1 MSQNLK
7 SANLLNF
14 DNSSHKTK
22 YISQFTNKD
31 CGKKSTLDTY
41 EKNMY
46 VTTLN
51 ILYNLKHGLGV
62 FDKKNGDILQNI
74 YEENDYIDYVKM
86 DCNFIKFQEEFNNED
101 GEIMTIYEYLG
112 ITEPEEEQEE
122 EIEDDISEEVEEEFL
137 SEGEDYDTEPEPEPE
152 NNIDYNNY
160 HKQPICPSKP
170 SKLPKKKQNKTDNIE
185 ILKDNLSENKDFI
198 KDIVYDII
206 DNIDFK
212 ITEKVEEKVE
222 ELVEEVKKEINNIE
236 NDIIP
241 VKNKIKFD
249 IDPTIKKYIK
259 SKDRI
264 FIRELIEKKNED
276 EIFLRLKNKIYS
288 KYLKMWEDYDIVIR
302 KQENNLY
309 TIDEAPTRGDK
320 NYLDFVCYILN
331 EPHRCDFENE
341 DYVYEY

>member
-1 MSQNLK
+1 MSQTLK
-7 SANLLNF
+7 SANILNF
-14 DNSSHKTK
+14 DNGSHKTK

-31 CGKKSTLDTY
+31 CGKKTTLDTY

-74 YEENDYIDYVKM
+74 YEGNDYIDYVKM
-86 DCNFIKFQEEFNNED
+86 DCNFVKFQEEFNNED
-101 GEIMTIYEYLG
+101 GEIMNIYEYLG
-112 ITEPEEEQEE
+112 MQQSEEVPEE

-137 SEGEDYDTEPEPEPE
+137 SEGEDYNSEPEEE
-152 NNIDYNNY
+152 EDKLDKLQKQLNDIYKIQKDYNTLLTNTINEV
-160 HKQPICPSKP
+160 K
-170 SKLPKKKQNKTDNIE
+170 
-185 ILKDNLSENKDFI
+185 ENS
-198 KDIVYDII
+198 
-206 DNIDFK
+206 
-212 ITEKVEEKVE
+212 EKVEEVKVE
-222 ELVEEVKKEINNIE
+222 IDNIE

-259 SKDRI
+259 SKDRN

-288 KYLKMWEDYDIVIR
+288 KYLKIWEDYDIVIR
-302 KQENNLY
+302 KLENNLY
-309 TIDEAPTRGDK
+309 TIDEAPTQGDK

>member
-22 YISQFTNKD
+22 YVSQFTNKD

-41 EKNMY
+41 ECNMY
-46 VTTLN
+46 ITTLN

-62 FDKKNGDILQNI
+62 FDKKNGDILQNF
-74 YEENDYIDYVKM
+74 YQEYNYTKYINM
-86 DCNFIKFQEEFNNED
+86 DHNFCKFNAEFSNEG

-112 ITEPEEEQEE
+112 IPEPHEEEPE
-122 EIEDDISEEVEEEFL
+122 EIEDDISEEIEEDNL
-137 SEGEDYDTEPEPEPE
+137 SESEDCTSEPEPEE
-152 NNIDYNNY
+152 EEEDKLNKLQKQLNDILKIQKDYNNLLTNTINEV
-160 HKQPICPSKP
+160 KE
-170 SKLPKKKQNKTDNIE
+170 N
-185 ILKDNLSENKDFI
+185 SE
-198 KDIVYDII
+198 
-206 DNIDFK
+206 K
-212 ITEKVEEKVE
+212 I
-222 ELVEEVKKEINNIE
+222 EEVKVEINNIE

-259 SKDRI
+259 SKDRN

-276 EIFLRLKNKIYS
+276 EIFLRLKNKIYA
-288 KYLKMWEDYDIVIR
+288 KYLKIYEDYDIVIR

-320 NYLDFVCYILN
+320 NYLDFVCNILN

>member
-1 MSQNLK
+1 MSYIYNKGKMSQNLK

-31 CGKKSTLDTY
+31 CGKKSTLESY
-41 EKNMY
+41 ECNMY
-46 VTTLN
+46 ITTLN

-62 FDKKNGDILQNI
+62 FDKKNGGDILQNASAGVCGFN
-74 YEENDYIDYVKM
+74 YTKHLNMTD
-86 DCNFIKFQEEFNNED
+86 NFIKFKQEFCNED
-101 GEIMTIYEYLG
+101 EEIMNIYEYLG
-112 ITEPEEEQEE
+112 IPEPEEKEIEDYIMEKEEE
-122 EIEDDISEEVEEEFL
+122 EIEDDISEEVEE
-137 SEGEDYDTEPEPEPE
+137 
-152 NNIDYNNY
+152 
-160 HKQPICPSKP
+160 
-170 SKLPKKKQNKTDNIE
+170 
-185 ILKDNLSENKDFI
+185 DNLSESQDYNSEPEEEEDKLDKLQKQLNDIYKIQKDYNTLLTNTI
-198 KDIVYDII
+198 NEVKE
-206 DNIDFK
+206 NS
-212 ITEKVEEKVE
+212 EKVEEV
-222 ELVEEVKKEINNIE
+222 IDNIE

-259 SKDRI
+259 SKDRN

-302 KQENNLY
+302 KLENNLY

-331 EPHRCDFENE
+331 EPHRCNFENE

>member
-31 CGKKSTLDTY
+31 CGKKSTLESY
-41 EKNMY
+41 ECNMY
-46 VTTLN
+46 ITTLN

-62 FDKKNGDILQNI
+62 FDKKNDGDILQNASAGVCGFN
-74 YEENDYIDYVKM
+74 YTKHLNMTD
-86 DCNFIKFQEEFNNED
+86 NFIKFKQEFCNED
-101 GEIMTIYEYLG
+101 EEIMNIYEYLG
-112 ITEPEEEQEE
+112 IPEPEEKEIEDYIMEKEEE
-122 EIEDDISEEVEEEFL
+122 EIEDDISEEVEEDNL
-137 SEGEDYDTEPEPEPE
+137 SEGEDCDTEPEPEPE
-152 NNIDYNNY
+152 PEEEDKLDKLQKQLNDILKIQKDYNTLLTNTINEV
-160 HKQPICPSKP
+160 K
-170 SKLPKKKQNKTDNIE
+170 
-185 ILKDNLSENKDFI
+185 ENSDK
-198 KDIVYDII
+198 
-206 DNIDFK
+206 
-212 ITEKVEEKVE
+212 
-222 ELVEEVKKEINNIE
+222 VEEVKVEINNIE

-288 KYLKMWEDYDIVIR
+288 KYLKIWEDYDIVIR
-302 KQENNLY
+302 KLENNLY
-309 TIDEAPTRGDK
+309 TIDEAPEKGDK